1 MSRSKNENP
10 LAEKTSKA
18 PEKSAPVPT
27 TRKKWPV
34 ILAAVLLLIFGAQF
48 AKQSAPDRP
57 PPSAVAKQA
66 KPPGKAILAAKE
78 ALEAEPKIKDVLY
91 QPDAAVQWQV
101 GVIDDGTSRTG
112 YAQYICMLLADHGA
126 IVPGTHVRIVDIVK
140 VKGGANFRSAA
151 LGHVACD
158 DGRVINP

>member
-48 AKQSAPDRP
+48 ARQSAPDQP
-57 PPSAVAKQA
+57 PPPVVAKQA
-66 KPPGKAILAAKE
+66 KPPAKAILAAKE
-78 ALEAEPKIKDVLY
+78 ALKAEPKIKDVIY

-112 YAQYICMLLADHGA
+112 
-126 IVPGTHVRIVDIVK
+126 
-140 VKGGANFRSAA
+140 
-151 LGHVACD
+151 
-158 DGRVINP
+158 